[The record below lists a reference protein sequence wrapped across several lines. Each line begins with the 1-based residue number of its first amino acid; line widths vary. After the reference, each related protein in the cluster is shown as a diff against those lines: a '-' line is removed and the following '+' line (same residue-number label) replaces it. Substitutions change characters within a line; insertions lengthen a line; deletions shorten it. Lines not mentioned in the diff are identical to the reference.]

1 MDTPASSPAIGGVSD
16 SSDSVAVVVEKN
28 KPSET
33 TTKPDAVSVDVVP
46 KEVNLRNGTAEKGAV
61 DNNMPAPNVSDNRA
75 GESETVAPTN
85 DGPGNI
91 EPNRGGDCDDTV
103 KTVSLNN
110 ENDARVDSIG
120 VEGQGDSASTAA
132 AVASSSPT
140 VSGGGGGVVS
150 DSSNNT
156 NNGLLPVG
164 GDLKDLDQS
173 TMSEGSGA
181 AEEPMTTAVDIDSD
195 TITSVTASTTEEVV
209 VVSAGGPDSVVD
221 DAIETQ
227 AKESATTDTQNNDNG
242 VKGIALANGQE
253 GNEGTVTPLAPT
265 VVVDCGGQP
274 TTKSVISAEDNDDEP
289 SPVEET
295 NVADVEKAA
304 EVESPVAVDLTPT
317 PPEVVVES
325 VDVPPED
332 VPREEKKEI
341 EEESS
346 VQVMPEEDVPD
357 EEESSLVISE
367 VCTVEDSTNKPPVVS
382 NDVELKLPIES
393 VDTAEEEE
401 EEDDCQEVDRD
412 PDGQLGPLQLD
423 DSQEEE
429 AEEEEGV
436 MLDDTVG
443 DLGEEEENQIE
454 TIDIDTDDDEDDD
467 GEDEDEEEE
476 EEEGDESSLVGP
488 PVDDEDDDDVEEVES
503 LGEEYEEFEVSDEE
517 NGDAGDKDMSE
528 QSTSG
533 DEARFAE
540 MRASNRG
547 AKRKLH
553 GPAAAASKTVQQSAA
568 KERKVAW

>member
-16 SSDSVAVVVEKN
+16 PSNSVAVVVEKN

-33 TTKPDAVSVDVVP
+33 TTKPDAVYVDVVP
-46 KEVNLRNGTAEKGAV
+46 KEVNLRNGTAEKGTV
-61 DNNMPAPNVSDNRA
+61 DNNTPAPNVSDNRS

-181 AEEPMTTAVDIDSD
+181 AEEPMTTAIDIDSD

-227 AKESATTDTQNNDNG
+227 AKESATTDAQNNDNG
-242 VKGIALANGQE
+242 VKGISLA
-253 GNEGTVTPLAPT
+253 NEGTVTPLAPT
-265 VVVDCGGQP
+265 VVVDCSGQP

-295 NVADVEKAA
+295 NVADVEKAT
-304 EVESPVAVDLTPT
+304 EVESPVAVDLPPT

-382 NDVELKLPIES
+382 DDVELKLPIES

-429 AEEEEGV
+429 AEEEEEEEDGV

-467 GEDEDEEEE
+467 GEDEDEEE

-517 NGDAGDKDMSE
+517 NGEAGDKDMSE

-553 GPAAAASKTVQQSAA
+553 GPAAAATSKTVQQSAA